1 MQLYL
6 PTKIYSEEN
15 CVNSHAKE
23 LTSYGKKAMI
33 VTGKNSAKK
42 CGALADVEQAL
53 QQAQLAYVIF
63 DKIEENPSVETVM
76 KATEVGIHEQVDF
89 VIGIG
94 GGSPLDAAKAIALM
108 IANPQEAKEVL
119 YESKQLQALPV
130 VCIPTTCGTGSEVTP
145 YAILTIHEQKTK
157 KSISHRIYPAMALL
171 DAKYLQSMS
180 YEGLVNTAVD
190 ALAHLI
196 ESYLNTNAN
205 EWNRIYSMEGMRI
218 WGTFKYRLKENQ
230 LVQEDYVKMLHA
242 SMIAG
247 MAIAHTGTSLP
258 HGLSYPVTYELGV
271 PHGKAVGMF
280 LGGFVAGYQNQEEV
294 KTILEVLGFE
304 TVESFCRYMT
314 SVSGNVS
321 VPEELMRRNA
331 KSLLEN
337 PAKLKNYPFAIT
349 EQELMQMV
357 ERVVKEDGRTVVAS
371 EMVYGSLRNDAANVQ
386 QRNGEESVAN
396 AYDDMISAEVSH
408 IPWYDR
414 AVFYHIYPLGLC
426 GCPHDNHG
434 EEGHYFE
441 KLTAW
446 ARHANDMNVTA
457 IYIGP
462 LFESGSHGYDTTDY
476 RKVDSRLGTNEEFAH
491 FVKDCHAMGMKVI
504 VDGVFNHV
512 GREFFAFKD
521 LKEHREQ
528 ARYKDWFCDL
538 NFGGNNE
545 YNDNFSYGNWGGFN
559 LLVKLNLWN
568 PEVKNYHFD
577 TVRYWID
584 MFDIDGIRLDAA
596 DVLDMNF
603 MRELRYVADGLK
615 DDFWLM
621 GEVIHGDYSRWAN
634 MDTLYSVTNYE
645 LHKGLFSG
653 HNDHNYFEI
662 AHSVK
667 RLLGICGDTKLYL
680 FSDNHDVLRLASK
693 INNRKHIPLVA
704 TLVYTLPG
712 IPSIYY
718 GSEYGIEGVKDGTDW
733 PLRPCLEIEQ
743 FENDAEAQKLQR
755 HYKRLGALK
764 KKYAQLTRGTYQEL
778 FLTNR
783 QYAFARVSE
792 GQALVVC
799 YNNDD
804 NVARLEIN
812 PPIQANEAE
821 LLLGDKATV
830 RIENGR
836 LVVNLDAN
844 EQAIILVK

>member
-15 CVNSHAKE
+15 CVNNHAKE
-23 LTSYGKKAMI
+23 LIAYGKKAMI

-42 CGALADVEQAL
+42 CGALEDVKQVLEQA
-53 QQAQLAYVIF
+53 QIAYVIF
-63 DKIEENPSVETVM
+63 DEIEENPSVETVM
-76 KATEVGIHEQVDF
+76 KAREIGVSEQVDF

-108 IANPQEAKEVL
+108 IANPQETKEVL
-119 YESKQLQALPV
+119 YECKQLQALPV
-130 VCIPTTCGTGSEVTP
+130 ICIPTTCGTGSEVTP
-145 YAILTIHEQKTK
+145 YAILTLHEQKTK
-157 KSISHRIYPAMALL
+157 KSINHRIYPVLALL
-171 DAKYLQSMS
+171 DAKYLHSMS

-205 EWNRIYSMEGMRI
+205 EWNRMYSMEGLRI
-218 WGTFKYRLKENQ
+218 WGKFKYRLKENQ
-230 LVQEDYVKMLHA
+230 LLQDDYAKMLHA

-280 LGGFVAGYQNQEEV
+280 LGGFVAGYQNQDEV
-294 KTILEVLGFE
+294 VNVLDLLGFG

-314 SVSGNVS
+314 SMTGQVR

-331 KSLLEN
+331 QSLLEN

-349 EQELMQMV
+349 EQELMKM
-357 ERVVKEDGRTVVAS
+357 T
-371 EMVYGSLRNDAANVQ
+371 ANVAKEAHNDISTNIQ
-386 QRNGEESVAN
+386 HQEKGNESVIDTS
-396 AYDDMISAEVSH
+396 DDVRH

-446 ARHANDMNVTA
+446 AKHAHEMNVTA

-462 LFESGSHGYDTTDY
+462 LFESGSHGYDTIDY
-476 RKVDSRLGTNEEFAH
+476 RKVDSRLGTNEEFAQ

-512 GREFFAFKD
+512 GRDFFAFKD

-545 YNDNFSYGNWGGFN
+545 YNDNFSYGNWGGYN

-577 TVRYWID
+577 TVRFWID

-704 TLVYTLPG
+704 TLIYTLPG

-718 GSEYGIEGVKDGTDW
+718 GSEYGIEGVKDGSDW
-733 PLRPCLEIEQ
+733 PLRPCLEMEH
-743 FENDAEAQKLQR
+743 FENHEEAQKLKK
-755 HYKRLGALK
+755 HYTRLGALK

-778 FLTNR
+778 LLTNR

-792 GQALVVC
+792 GKALVVC
-799 YNNDD
+799 CNNDD

-812 PPIQANEAE
+812 PSIHANEVE

-830 RIENGR
+830 RMENGR
-836 LVVNLDAN
+836 LIVNLDAN

>member
-15 CVNSHAKE
+15 CVINHANE
-23 LTSYGKKAMI
+23 LNQYGKKAML
-33 VTGKNSAKK
+33 VTGKNSART

-53 QQAQLAYVIF
+53 QQAQISYVLF
-63 DKIEENPSVETVM
+63 DEIEENPSVETVM
-76 KATEVGIHEQVDF
+76 KAREVGVREQVEF

-108 IANPQEAKEVL
+108 IANPQESKEVL
-119 YESKQLQALPV
+119 YEGKQLQALLV

-145 YAILTIHEQKTK
+145 YAILTLHEQRTK
-157 KSISHRIYPAMALL
+157 KSISHRIYPAIALL

-190 ALAHLI
+190 ALAHLM

-205 EWNRIYSMEGMRI
+205 EWNRMYSMEGLRI
-218 WGTFKYRLKENQ
+218 WGRFKYRLKENQ
-230 LVQEDYVKMLHA
+230 LVQDDYAKMLHA

-247 MAIAHTGTSLP
+247 IAIAHTGTSLP

-280 LGGFVAGYQNQEEV
+280 LGGFVAGYQNQDEV
-294 KTILEVLGFE
+294 ETVLELLGF
-304 TVESFCRYMT
+304 TSKESFCRYMT
-314 SVSGNVS
+314 AVLGDVCVTES
-321 VPEELMRRNA
+321 LMRHNV

-349 EQELMQMV
+349 EQELMQMAENVIKEEEQSV
-357 ERVVKEDGRTVVAS
+357 ENAAEGLESQADKQMTNAS
-371 EMVYGSLRNDAANVQ
+371 DVN
-386 QRNGEESVAN
+386 
-396 AYDDMISAEVSH
+396 EVSDEVKH
-408 IPWYDR
+408 IVWYDR
-414 AVFYHIYPLGLC
+414 AIFYHIYPLGLC

-434 EEGHYFE
+434 EEGHYFQ

-446 ARHANDMNVTA
+446 ARHAHDMNVTA

-476 RKVDSRLGTNEEFAH
+476 RKVDSRLGTNAEFAQ

-512 GREFFAFKD
+512 GRDFFAFKD

-545 YNDNFSYGNWGGFN
+545 YNDNFSYGNWGGYN

-577 TVRYWID
+577 TVRFWID

-603 MRELRYVADGLK
+603 MRELRYVSDGLK

-718 GSEYGIEGVKDGTDW
+718 GSEYGIEGVKDGSDW
-733 PLRPCLEIEQ
+733 PLRPCLELGQ
-743 FENDAEAQKLQR
+743 FDTNEEAQKLQK
-755 HYKRLGALK
+755 HYTELGALK

-783 QYAFARVSE
+783 QFAFARISE
-792 GQALVVC
+792 GKAIVVC
-799 YNNDD
+799 CNNDD

-812 PPIQANEAE
+812 PPIQTNEVTM
-821 LLLGDKATV
+821 LLGTKANA
-830 RIENGR
+830 RLENGR
-836 LVVNLDAN
+836 LIVNLDAN
-844 EQAIILVK
+844 EQAIVLLK

>member
-1 MQLYL
+1 MQLYI
-6 PTKIYSEEN
+6 PTKVYSEED
-15 CVNSHAKE
+15 CVVNHVKE
-23 LTSYGKKAMI
+23 LTTYGKRAML
-33 VTGKNSAKK
+33 VTGRNSARA

-53 QQAQLAYVIF
+53 QQAQIAYVLY
-63 DKIEENPSVETVM
+63 DEIEENPSVETVM
-76 KATEVGIHEQVDF
+76 KAREVGVREQVDF
-89 VIGIG
+89 VVGIG

-108 IANPQEAKEVL
+108 IANPQETKEVL
-119 YESKQLQALPV
+119 YEGKQLQALPV

-145 YAILTIHEQKTK
+145 YAILTLHEQKTK
-157 KSISHRIYPAMALL
+157 KSISHRIYPALALL

-180 YEGLVNTAVD
+180 YDGLVSTAVD

-205 EWNRIYSMEGMRI
+205 EWNRIYSMEGLRI
-218 WGTFKYRLKENQ
+218 WGKFKYRLQEKQ
-230 LVQEDYVKMLHA
+230 LVAEDYAKMLHA

-258 HGLSYPVTYELGV
+258 HGLSYAVTYELGV

-280 LGGFVAGYQNQEEV
+280 LGGFVSGYQNQEDV
-294 KTILEVLGFE
+294 KTVLDLLGF
-304 TVESFCRYMT
+304 TSKESFCRYMT
-314 SVSGNVS
+314 IVSKDITVT
-321 VPEELMRRNA
+321 EELMQRNA

-337 PAKLKNYPFAIT
+337 PAKLKNYPFSVT
-349 EQELMQMV
+349 EQDLIQMTDC
-357 ERVVKEDGRTVVAS
+357 VVKGSSLEQQNVIGNTITATNIEKQQVAENEVEDI
-371 EMVYGSLRNDAANVQ
+371 
-386 QRNGEESVAN
+386 
-396 AYDDMISAEVSH
+396 ISDEVNH

-446 ARHANDMNVTA
+446 ARHARDMNVTA

-462 LFESGSHGYDTTDY
+462 LFESGSHGYDTIDY
-476 RKVDSRLGTNEEFAH
+476 RKVDGRLGTNEEFAQ
-491 FVKDCHAMGMKVI
+491 FVRDCHAMGMKVI

-512 GREFFAFKD
+512 GRDFFAFKD

-545 YNDNFSYGNWGGFN
+545 YNDNFSYGNWGGYN

-577 TVRYWID
+577 TVRFWID

-603 MRELRYVADGLK
+603 MKELRYVADGLK

-718 GSEYGIEGVKDGTDW
+718 GSEYGIEGVKDGSDW
-733 PLRPCLEIEQ
+733 PLRPCLELEQ
-743 FENDAEAQKLQR
+743 FGNDDKAQKLQR
-755 HYKRLGALK
+755 HYTQLGALK

-778 FLTNR
+778 LLTNR
-783 QYAFARVSE
+783 QFAFARVSE
-792 GQALVVC
+792 GKAVIVC
-799 YNNDD
+799 CNNDD
-804 NVARLEIN
+804 NEARLEIN
-812 PPIQANEAE
+812 LPIQASQAIK
-821 LLLGDKATV
+821 LLGDYADV

-836 LVVNLDAN
+836 LCVSLKEN
-844 EQAIILVK
+844 EQVIVLVQ

>member
-6 PTKIYSEEN
+6 PTKIYSENN
-15 CVNSHAKE
+15 CVINHAKE
-23 LTSYGKKAMI
+23 LNTYGKKAML
-33 VTGKNSAKK
+33 VTGKNSART

-53 QQAQLAYVIF
+53 QQAQISYVIF
-63 DKIEENPSVETVM
+63 DEIEENPSVETVM
-76 KATEVGIHEQVDF
+76 KAREVGMREQVDF

-108 IANPQEAKEVL
+108 IANPQENKEVL

-145 YAILTIHEQKTK
+145 YAILTLHEQKTK
-157 KSISHRIYPAMALL
+157 KSISHRIYPEMALL

-180 YEGLVNTAVD
+180 YESLVNTAVD

-205 EWNRIYSMEGMRI
+205 EWNRMYSMEGLRI
-218 WGTFKYRLKENQ
+218 WGKFKYRLKENQ
-230 LVQEDYVKMLHA
+230 LVQDDYAKMLHA

-258 HGLSYPVTYELGV
+258 HGLSYPITYELGV
-271 PHGKAVGMF
+271 PHGKAVGIF
-280 LGGFVAGYQNQEEV
+280 LGGFISGYQNQDEV
-294 KTILEVLGFE
+294 NTVLELLGF
-304 TVESFCRYMT
+304 TSKESFCRYMT
-314 SVSGNVS
+314 IVSKDVS
-321 VPEELMRRNA
+321 VTEELMRRNV

-337 PAKLKNYPFAIT
+337 PTKLKNYPFSIT
-349 EQELMQMV
+349 EQELMRMTDCV
-357 ERVVKEDGRTVVAS
+357 EKGTTKVSDWNKSEHVTPNWLDVSGSQKQQLEIMEKEDITS
-371 EMVYGSLRNDAANVQ
+371 
-386 QRNGEESVAN
+386 
-396 AYDDMISAEVSH
+396 DDVRH

-426 GCPHDNHG
+426 GCPHDNYG

-446 ARHANDMNVTA
+446 ARHAHDMNVTA

-462 LFESGSHGYDTTDY
+462 LFESGSHGYDTIDY
-476 RKVDSRLGTNEEFAH
+476 RKVDSRLGTNAEFAQ

-512 GREFFAFKD
+512 GRDFFAFKD

-568 PEVKNYHFD
+568 PEVKNFHFD
-577 TVRYWID
+577 TVRFWID

-718 GSEYGIEGVKDGTDW
+718 GSEYGIEGVKDGSDW
-733 PLRPCLEIEQ
+733 PLRPCLELGQ
-743 FENDAEAQKLQR
+743 FDTNEEAQKLQK
-755 HYKRLGALK
+755 HYKKLGALK

-778 FLTNR
+778 LLTNR
-783 QYAFARVSE
+783 QYAFARMSE
-792 GQALVVC
+792 GKALIVC
-799 YNNDD
+799 CNNDD

-812 PPIQANEAE
+812 PPLYANDAE
-821 LLLGDKATV
+821 LLIGDRANA
-830 RIENGR
+830 RLENGR
-836 LVVNLDAN
+836 LIVNLDAN
-844 EQAIILVK
+844 EQAIVLVK